1 MANQTA
7 LLPEHQNLVESLV
20 SSGRYEGPHAVL
32 TAALALLQEKERE
45 RAARL
50 SALHAVLAA
59 ELSSAHASG
68 DAAAAPL
75 PRLAPQA
82 ITRLSA

>member
-7 LLPEHQNLVESLV
+7 LLPEHQNLVESFV
-20 SSGRYEGPHAVL
+20 SSGRYDGPHAVL
-32 TAALALLQEKERE
+32 TAALTLLREKERE

-59 ELSSAHASG
+59 ELTAPKNAESVSAPITRPTG
-68 DAAAAPL
+68 T
-75 PRLAPQA
+75 A
-82 ITRLSA
+82 IARLSA